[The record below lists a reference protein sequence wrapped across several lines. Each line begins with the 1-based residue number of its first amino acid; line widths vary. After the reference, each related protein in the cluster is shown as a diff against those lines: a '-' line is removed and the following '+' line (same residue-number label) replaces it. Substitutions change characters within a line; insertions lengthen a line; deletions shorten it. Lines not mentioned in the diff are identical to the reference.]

1 MMKYLSQ
8 KHERLVEALKKLPGI
23 GRKTALRLA
32 FYLLKTADE
41 EALQLSNAIREAK
54 EGIRFCSQC
63 GNITEHDIC
72 EVCADPSRDTSL
84 LCVVEEP
91 MDLYSLEKADFYK
104 GLYHVLGGALSPL
117 DGIGPAELSVDKLIQ
132 RVKEGSF
139 KEIIIATNPDTEGE
153 ATALYVARIL
163 RPFNPRITRIATG
176 VPMGSNIDYADSITL
191 SRAFKSRGE
200 L

>member
-1 MMKYLSQ
+1 MKYLSQ

-41 EALQLSNAIREAK
+41 EALQLSKAIKEAK

-72 EVCADPSRDTSL
+72 EVCGDPERDAAL

-117 DGIGPAELSVDKLIQ
+117 DGIGPADLSIEKLMQ

-139 KEIIIATNPDTEGE
+139 REIILATNPDTEGE
-153 ATALYVARIL
+153 ATALYIAKIL
-163 RPFNPRITRIATG
+163 HPYKVKITRIATG
-176 VPMGSNIDYADSITL
+176 VPMGSNIDYADGITL

>member
-1 MMKYLSQ
+1 MKYLSQ

-41 EALQLSNAIREAK
+41 EALQLSKAIKEAK

-84 LCVVEEP
+84 LCIVEEP
-91 MDLYSLEKADFYK
+91 MDLYALEKADFYR

-117 DGIGPAELSVDKLIQ
+117 DGIGPAELSIDTLRE
-132 RVKEGSF
+132 RVKTGAF
-139 KEIIIATNPDTEGE
+139 REIIIATNPDTEGE
-153 ATALYVARIL
+153 ATALYIAKMMRSFDL
-163 RPFNPRITRIATG
+163 KITRIATG

>member
-1 MMKYLSQ
+1 MKYLSQ
-8 KHERLVEALKKLPGI
+8 KHEKLVEALKKLPGI

-41 EALQLSNAIREAK
+41 EAMGLSKAIKEAK
-54 EGIRFCSQC
+54 EGISFCPRC

-72 EVCADPSRDTSL
+72 EVCADPSRDGTL

-91 MDLYSLEKADFYK
+91 MDLYSLEKADFYA

-117 DGIGPAELSVDKLIQ
+117 DGIGPEDLKIEALVQ
-132 RVKEGSF
+132 RVKEGSI
-139 KEIIIATNPDTEGE
+139 KEVIIATNPTKEGE
-153 ATALYVARIL
+153 ATAHFIQDRL
-163 RPFNPRITRIATG
+163 RNLSVEVTRIARW
-176 VPMGSNIDYADSITL
+176 VPAGGDLEYFDPQTL
-191 SRAFKSRGE
+191 SAAISNRRK

>member
-1 MMKYLSQ
+1 MKYLSQ

-41 EALQLSNAIREAK
+41 EALQLSKAIKEAK

-72 EVCADPSRDTSL
+72 EVCGDPERDAAL

-104 GLYHVLGGALSPL
+104 GRYHVLGGALSPL
-117 DGIGPAELSVDKLIQ
+117 DGIGPADLSIEKLMQ

-139 KEIIIATNPDTEGE
+139 REIILATNPDTEGE
-153 ATALYVARIL
+153 ATALYIAKIL
-163 RPFNPRITRIATG
+163 HPYKVKITRIATG
-176 VPMGSNIDYADSITL
+176 VPMGSNIDYADGITL

>member
-1 MMKYLSQ
+1 MKYLSQ
-8 KHERLVEALKKLPGI
+8 KHEKLVEALKKLPGI

-41 EALQLSNAIREAK
+41 EALGLSQAIKEAK
-54 EGIRFCSQC
+54 EGISFCPRC

-72 EVCADPSRDTSL
+72 EVCADPSRDATL

-91 MDLYSLEKADFYK
+91 MDLYSLERADFYS

-117 DGIGPAELSVDKLIQ
+117 DGIGPEDLKIQQLVQ
-132 RVKEGSF
+132 RVQEGSV
-139 KEIIIATNPDTEGE
+139 KEVIIATNPDTEGE
-153 ATALYVARIL
+153 ATALYIAKIMK
-163 RPFNPRITRIATG
+163 PYKIKTTRIATG
-176 VPMGSNIDYADSITL
+176 VPMGSNIDYADGITL

>member
-1 MMKYLSQ
+1 MKYLSQ

-41 EALQLSNAIREAK
+41 EALQLSRAIKEAK

-84 LCVVEEP
+84 LCIVEEP
-91 MDLYSLEKADFYK
+91 MDLYALEKADFFK
-104 GLYHVLGGALSPL
+104 GVYHVLGGALSPL
-117 DGIGPAELSVDKLIQ
+117 DGIGPAELSI
-132 RVKEGSF
+132 
-139 KEIIIATNPDTEGE
+139 
-153 ATALYVARIL
+153 
-163 RPFNPRITRIATG
+163 
-176 VPMGSNIDYADSITL
+176 
-191 SRAFKSRGE
+191 
-200 L
+200 